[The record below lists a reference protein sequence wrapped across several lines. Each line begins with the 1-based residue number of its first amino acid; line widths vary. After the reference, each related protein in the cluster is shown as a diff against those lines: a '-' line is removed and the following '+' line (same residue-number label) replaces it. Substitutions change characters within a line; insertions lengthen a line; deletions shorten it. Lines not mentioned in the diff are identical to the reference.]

1 MIKKIEEQITMEHL
15 IDIQSLSKPDIENII
30 ELAKKYKNN
39 SKDINIKNKTLA
51 LMFYENSTRTRCSFE
66 IAGQK
71 LGMNIINF
79 DDAHSSLNKG
89 ESLKDTIENLYFLG
103 VDAVVIR
110 HSYSGIINNVL
121 RLVKYPIKF
130 INGGD
135 GTHAHPSQALL
146 DYYTM
151 IEKTGS
157 VEGKKIVIVGDV
169 SHSRVA
175 KSNIALLSKFNA
187 DIHICTPSYL
197 QFEDIKAFN
206 VKYHNNLQEA
216 IIGADI
222 VMALRVQNERH
233 DKEGYPYSLEYKRL
247 YEISSNLLKKYASND
262 VILMHPGPANRNI
275 EVSSE
280 LLDNTVGKT
289 ILEQAQNGVYVRMA
303 ILKTILDGGFNAS

>member
-1 MIKKIEEQITMEHL
+1 MEHL
-15 IDIQSLSKPDIENII
+15 IDIKNISKEDILNIVN
-30 ELAKKYKNN
+30 LAKEFKSGRKN
-39 SKDINIKNKTLA
+39 SDVEKKTLA

-79 DDAHSSLNKG
+79 DLSHSSLSKG

-110 HSYSGIINNVL
+110 HSLSGIINNVM

-130 INGGD
+130 VNGGD

-146 DYYTM
+146 DFYTM
-151 IEKTGS
+151 LEKIGT
-157 VEGKKIVIVGDV
+157 VENKKIVIIGDV

-175 KSNIALLSKFNA
+175 KSNINLLSKFNA
-187 DIHICTPSYL
+187 DIHLCAPTYL
-197 QFEDIKAFN
+197 EFESFDAFN
-206 VKYHNNLQEA
+206 VKYHKDVKEA
-216 IIGADI
+216 INGANV
-222 VMALRVQNERH
+222 VMVLRVQNERH
-233 DKEGYPYSLEYKRL
+233 EKEGYPDSLEYKRL
-247 YEISSNLLKKYASND
+247 YEIDTDLLKQYASND

-280 LLDNTVGKT
+280 LLDNQVGKT

-303 ILKTILDGGFNAS
+303 ILNTLLKQGKEV

>member
-1 MIKKIEEQITMEHL
+1 MKHL
-15 IDIQSLSKPDIENII
+15 IDIKSISKEEIENII
-30 ELAKKYKNN
+30 NLAKEFKTGRKK
-39 SKDINIKNKTLA
+39 SDVEKKTLS

-66 IAGQK
+66 IAAQK

-79 DDAHSSLNKG
+79 DANHSSLSKG

-110 HSYSGIINNVL
+110 HSLSGIINNVM
-121 RLVKYPIKF
+121 RLVNYPIHF
-130 INGGD
+130 VNGGD

-151 IEKTGS
+151 LEKIGS
-157 VEGKKIVIVGDV
+157 VEGKKITIVGDV

-175 KSNIALLSKFNA
+175 KSNISLLSKFGA
-187 DIHICTPSYL
+187 DIHLCAPTYL
-197 QFEDIKAFN
+197 QFENEQAFN
-206 VKYHNNLQEA
+206 IHYHNEVKEA
-216 IIGADI
+216 IEGSNV
-222 VMALRVQNERH
+222 VMVLRVQNERH
-233 DKEGYPYSLEYKRL
+233 EKEGYPDSSEYKRL
-247 YEISSNLLKKYASND
+247 YEIDTELLKKYAAKD

-280 LLDNTVGKT
+280 LLDNQVGKT

-303 ILKTILDGGFNAS
+303 ILNTLLKGDNNAS

>member
-1 MIKKIEEQITMEHL
+1 MEHL
-15 IDIQSLSKPDIENII
+15 IDIENITKEDI
-30 ELAKKYKNN
+30 QNIIMLAREFKNGKKK
-39 SKDINIKNKTLA
+39 SDVEKQTLA
-51 LMFYENSTRTRCSFE
+51 LMFYENSTRTKCSFE

-79 DDAHSSLNKG
+79 DANHSSLLKG

-103 VDAVVIR
+103 VNAVVIR
-110 HSYSGIINNVL
+110 HSYSGIINNVM

-151 IEKTGS
+151 LEKIGS
-157 VEGKKIVIVGDV
+157 IDNKKIAIVGDV

-175 KSNIALLSKFNA
+175 KSNIKLLSKFGV
-187 DIHICTPSYL
+187 DIHICAPTYL
-197 QFEDIKAFN
+197 QFEYLNESNIHYHSN
-206 VKYHNNLQEA
+206 VKAA
-216 IIGADI
+216 IDGANV
-222 VMALRVQNERH
+222 VMVLRVQNERH
-233 DKEGYPYSLEYKRL
+233 EKEGYPDSSEYKRL
-247 YEISSNLLKKYASND
+247 YEIETNLLKQYAAND

-303 ILKTILDGGFNAS
+303 ILNTLLKGGSNAS

>member
-1 MIKKIEEQITMEHL
+1 MEHL
-15 IDIQSLSKPDIENII
+15 IDIESLTKEDILNII
-30 ELAKKYKNN
+30 NLAKEFKNGTKK
-39 SKDINIKNKTLA
+39 SDVEKKTLA

-79 DDAHSSLNKG
+79 DAQHSSLSKG

-103 VDAVVIR
+103 VNAVVIR
-110 HSYSGIINNVL
+110 HSLSGIINNVM

-130 INGGD
+130 VNGGD

-146 DYYTM
+146 DFYTM
-151 IEKTGS
+151 LEKTGS
-157 VEGKKIVIVGDV
+157 VENKKITIVGDV
-169 SHSRVA
+169 AHSRVA

-187 DIHICTPSYL
+187 DIHLCAPSYL
-197 QFEDIKAFN
+197 QFENLKAFD
-206 VKYHNNLQEA
+206 VKYHQNVKEA
-216 IIGADI
+216 VNDSDV
-222 VMALRVQNERH
+222 VMVLRVQNERH
-233 DKEGYPYSLEYKRL
+233 EKEGYPESSEYKRL
-247 YEISSNLLKKYASND
+247 YEIDTNLLKEYASKD

-303 ILKTILDGGFNAS
+303 ILNTLLNKGKEV

>member
-1 MIKKIEEQITMEHL
+1 MKHL
-15 IDIQSLSKPDIENII
+15 IDIKSISKEEIENII
-30 ELAKKYKNN
+30 NLAKEFKTGRKK
-39 SKDINIKNKTLA
+39 SDVEKKTLS

-66 IAGQK
+66 IAAQK

-79 DDAHSSLNKG
+79 DANHSSLSKG

-110 HSYSGIINNVL
+110 HSLSGIINNVM
-121 RLVKYPIKF
+121 RLVKYPIHF
-130 INGGD
+130 VNGGD

-151 IEKTGS
+151 LEKIGS
-157 VEGKKIVIVGDV
+157 VEGKRITIVGDV

-175 KSNIALLSKFNA
+175 KSNISLLSNE
-187 DIHICTPSYL
+187 
-197 QFEDIKAFN
+197 QAFN
-206 VKYHNNLQEA
+206 IHYHNEVKEA
-216 IIGADI
+216 IDSSNV
-222 VMALRVQNERH
+222 VMVLRVQNERH
-233 DKEGYPYSLEYKRL
+233 EKEGYPDSSEYKRL
-247 YEISSNLLKKYASND
+247 YEIDTELLKKYAAKD

-280 LLDNTVGKT
+280 LLDNQVGKT

-303 ILKTILDGGFNAS
+303 ILNTLLKGDNNAS

>member
-1 MIKKIEEQITMEHL
+1 MEHL
-15 IDIQSLSKPDIENII
+15 IDIKNISKEDILNIVN
-30 ELAKKYKNN
+30 LAKEFKSGRKN
-39 SKDINIKNKTLA
+39 SDVEKKTLA

-79 DDAHSSLNKG
+79 DLSHSSLSKG

-110 HSYSGIINNVL
+110 HSLSGIINNVM

-130 INGGD
+130 VNGGD

-146 DYYTM
+146 DFYTM
-151 IEKTGS
+151 LEKIGT
-157 VEGKKIVIVGDV
+157 VENKKIVIIGDV

-175 KSNIALLSKFNA
+175 KSNINLLSKFGA
-187 DIHICTPSYL
+187 DIHLCAPSYL
-197 QFEDIKAFN
+197 EFESFDAFN
-206 VKYHNNLQEA
+206 VKYHKDVKEA
-216 IIGADI
+216 IEGANV
-222 VMALRVQNERH
+222 VMVLRVQNERH
-233 DKEGYPYSLEYKRL
+233 EKEGYPDSLEYKRL
-247 YEISSNLLKKYASND
+247 YEIDTDLLKKYASND

-280 LLDNTVGKT
+280 LLDNRVGKT

-303 ILKTILDGGFNAS
+303 ILNTLLKQGKEV